1 MAAFF
6 KMADVKII
14 EILWFFLQVL
24 DEISKI
30 KYYTV
35 IKPDIYITSDM
46 FSMKKTLFKLKFNKI
61 GIFKMADIGVTMWR
75 IYGISQKTFQVTTEA
90 PKIPLTLYLCSLF

>member
-1 MAAFF
+1 MAAIF

-14 EILWFFLQVL
+14 EILWVFLQVL

-30 KYYTV
+30 KCYTV
-35 IKPDIYITSDM
+35 IKPVIYITSDM
-46 FSMKKTLFKLKFNKI
+46 FSMKKTLVKLKFNTK

-75 IYGISQKTFQVTTEA
+75 KYGISQKKKFQATTEA
-90 PKIPLTLYLCSLF
+90 LNCNI